1 MKGSDEM
8 TVKQYLK
15 QAYRLDALID
25 ADLAELSELK
35 QLALSVPSPSLSGMP
50 SGGHKQQAPFVNPVQ
65 KIVDLEAHINEE
77 IDKFIDLKKEIRGLT
92 NQLSDN
98 SQKLLLRYRYIHFMK
113 WETIASKMGLS
124 LRQVFKL
131 HNEAVSQIKL
141 SVNSTK

>member
-65 KIVDLEAHINEE
+65 KIVDLEAHINSEV
-77 IDKFIDLKKEIRGLT
+77 DRFVDLKTEIRYFLE
-92 NQLSDN
+92 QMQDN
-98 SQKLLLRYRYIHFMK
+98 TQRCVLQYRYILFYS
-113 WETIASKMGLS
+113 WNEIADKMGYTV
-124 LRQVFKL
+124 QWV
-131 HNEAVSQIKL
+131 HQIHRDALISFDRVMKTT
-141 SVNSTK
+141 N